1 MRSPEQKRADLEA
14 DWNRER
20 DGRLEALAECE
31 RLEVS
36 YRGAINALMKV
47 RKERAALED
56 ALAASA
62 EMLLTYKDYYG
73 TSVAQ
78 VKHLAE
84 CVSCPYDPT
93 ITHHVCPDYPTE

>member
-20 DGRLEALAECE
+20 DGRLEAKAECA

-36 YRGAINALMKV
+36 YQGAIDALMKT

-56 ALAASA
+56 ALAESA
-62 EMLLTYKDYYG
+62 EALLTYRDYYG

-84 CVSCPYDPT
+84 CAVCMPPELEPSY
-93 ITHHVCPDYPTE
+93 CPDYPTE